1 MFQHFSKNFKKIYIL
16 CRKRCFQFFSVW
28 VVAESVWHMFLW
40 TVGKVYSAIRDA
52 LRPHTGAGGW
62 KCISRNLYSVQND

>member
-1 MFQHFSKNFKKIYIL
+1 MFQHFSKKKKSSL
-16 CRKRCFQFFSVW
+16 CRKCCFQLFSVS

-62 KCISRNLYSVQND
+62 KCISPNLYSVQND